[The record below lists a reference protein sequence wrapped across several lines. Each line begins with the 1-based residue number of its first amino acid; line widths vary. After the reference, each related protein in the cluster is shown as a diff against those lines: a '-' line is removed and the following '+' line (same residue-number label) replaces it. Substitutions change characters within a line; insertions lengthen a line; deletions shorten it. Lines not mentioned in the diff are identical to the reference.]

1 MFVYDLILFISL
13 ILVVTGINAEADT
26 SCHSFDDCPWV
37 AHHYRECI
45 EGLCAYRILY

>member
-13 ILVVTGINAEADT
+13 ILVVTGIKADT